1 MKTLKNLILLFVVSL
16 FACTGNNSKQTHS
29 DSHEI
34 DYEAEKKAIMDVIE
48 AESEAFWK
56 KDFDAYA
63 AHWAHEDY
71 IRTMG
76 WWEAGGVTVVEGWEE
91 RARRTK
97 QHMAQSP
104 EENATA
110 TQVRR
115 ENVNLRIY
123 EDVAWL
129 TFDQYGED
137 TGDTLM
143 DMPGLSRETR
153 IFEKL
158 DGEWKIVYL
167 GWLLEGDK

>member
-1 MKTLKNLILLFVVSL
+1 MRNLKLYAFFLAALV
-16 FACTGNNSKQTHS
+16 FACTTPKSTPE
-29 DSHEI
+29 DVI
-34 DYEAEKKAIMDVIE
+34 DYEAEKAAIMKVVQAE
-48 AESEAFWK
+48 AAAFWD
-56 KDFDAYA
+56 KDFEGYA
-63 AHWAHEDY
+63 DHWVQEDY

-91 RARRTK
+91 RGKRTK
-97 QHMAQSP
+97 AHMDQSP
-104 EENATA
+104 EANETA

-123 EDVAWL
+123 KDVAWM

-153 IFEKL
+153 IFEKI
-158 DGEWKIVYL
+158 DGEWKIAYL
-167 GWLLEGDK
+167 GWLLEGK